1 MGKFQRQIAL
11 NNLVHWRR
19 SEVSCV
25 DRRSSWRCSLDLTP
39 YPLLSTASLAEL
51 LGPRRPVHNSPH
63 QPRELGHDVPSSS
76 LGGRWQTGTPFW
88 GGRPLPARVGHLKPT
103 LVQLRCRPGAATDG
117 ESASDSELSRG
128 LLQLANK
135 PSTEGEPNTCF
146 RSCGAH
152 EAQSRSGQRA
162 AQASVAD
169 SESAHCEV

>member
-1 MGKFQRQIAL
+1 MCPSGLPDPTYRDAQGPPEGESR
-11 NNLVHWRR
+11 RR

-39 YPLLSTASLAEL
+39 YPLLSTASPAEL

-103 LVQLRCRPGAATDG
+103 LMQLRCRPGAATDG
-117 ESASDSELSRG
+117 GSRAIASYHEDCSSWQINPPPKENPTHVSGRAGHTRRSRG
-128 LLQLANK
+128 RGHAPLK
-135 PSTEGEPNTCF
+135 PVW
-146 RSCGAH
+146 R
-152 EAQSRSGQRA
+152 Q
-162 AQASVAD
+162 
-169 SESAHCEV
+169 